1 MSVSTDYK
9 VAVLQQIENRNKLY
23 GRFADIINS
32 HNLLHDQNKNLQKE
46 NENLK
51 NELEKNRREISTKAH
66 GTVTGSERS
75 EQVAALEQ
83 KLIRIQEELTEVHR
97 TKGARNQ
104 QIIDLNFAVQE
115 KEKEL
120 IEVKQTLKDKTDE
133 VNKLNQQTSSLET
146 HISEL
151 QQANQT
157 LKDEYQ
163 ALHITYES
171 VDGKLRQCQMDN
183 RDLVERW
190 LKFKHK
196 EAESLN
202 SENDNFKRKSDRKV
216 TAGLQ
221 EGAVE
226 NTQQARST
234 HNIYTTIDTSVH
246 PFITTGKVQMLLPQ
260 AMISIQLPRLRLNK
274 SKSNILVSKKVS
286 IEEETPPSMYGSHH
300 HCMAVVRLPQLALC
314 KWRAHESE
322 VTATRFSSSGG
333 ILATGGSDRF
343 IHIWNFIGGT
353 DKSRL
358 QYTLR
363 GSNGGITDIDMG
375 PQDQILAAS
384 SNDYATR
391 IWTIETQRLKLTLT
405 GHGGKVLAARFLGSV
420 HRLASG
426 SNDRT
431 VKVWDV
437 RSGSCTRTFMAGSSC
452 NDLVS
457 ADDADCLASGHFDRK
472 VRIWDARISGHA
484 QNEIVVG
491 GRVTSVDMPFDK
503 TTLVCCT
510 KDHTLE
516 VIDLRKSAVVSLF
529 SDDRFKVAT
538 DQTRCSYSNDGMFVA
553 VGSSDGSV
561 LTWKVKTGELVS
573 ITKEHRAI
581 QLFHAIGWK
590 NSILFIIITKSNF
603 NCVLWVRY

>member
-1 MSVSTDYK
+1 MSVGTDYK

-51 NELEKNRREISTKAH
+51 NELEKNRREISTKVH
-66 GTVTGSERS
+66 GSVAGGERS

-83 KLIRIQEELTEVHR
+83 KLIKIQEELTEVHR

-120 IEVKQTLKDKTDE
+120 IEAKQTLKDKTDE
-133 VNKLNQQTSSLET
+133 VNKLNKQTSSLET
-146 HISEL
+146 HIGEL

-163 ALHITYES
+163 ALHMTYES

-202 SENDNFKRKSDRKV
+202 SENDNFKRKSDKKV
-216 TAGLQ
+216 TPGLQ

-226 NTQQARST
+226 NTQQARKGSDAST
-234 HNIYTTIDTSVH
+234 SSNEIHSASPPT
-246 PFITTGKVQMLLPQ
+246 FKQK
-260 AMISIQLPRLRLNK
+260 ISEFFG
-274 SKSNILVSKKVS
+274 VSKKLS

-300 HCMAVVRLPQLALC
+300 HCMAVVRLPQVSVC

-343 IHIWNFIGGT
+343 IHIWNFIGGS

-561 LTWKVKTGELVS
+561 LTWDVKTGELVS
-573 ITKEHRAI
+573 ITKEHSDPVISCNWLGGR
-581 QLFHAIGWK
+581 LVTGDK
-590 NSILFIIITKSNF
+590 NKHCILWSE
-603 NCVLWVRY
+603 